1 MKPTGA
7 TGAISGKVKRENGR
21 SERGSAL
28 IKKITEAK
36 GEARGTTFTGFMSYN
51 RLDRGI
57 PRGLSVSGTIVL
69 YIDLCRLAA
78 PTSRARVASQNVNVP

>member
-7 TGAISGKVKRENGR
+7 TGAISGEVKRERTSGA
-21 SERGSAL
+21 RGSAL
-28 IKKITEAK
+28 IKKIIEAK

-69 YIDLCRLAA
+69 YTVDLC
-78 PTSRARVASQNVNVP
+78 

>member
-1 MKPTGA
+1 MVETEVREKTNETDGRDRCDIRQ
-7 TGAISGKVKRENGR
+7 GEERKRE
-21 SERGSAL
+21 EREDRL
-28 IKKITEAK
+28 LEKKITEAK

-69 YIDLCRLAA
+69 YVDLC
-78 PTSRARVASQNVNVP
+78 

>member
-7 TGAISGKVKRENGR
+7 TGAISGKMKRENER
-21 SERGSAL
+21 SERIGSYKKK
-28 IKKITEAK
+28 KKIIEAK

-69 YIDLCRLAA
+69 YTVDLC
-78 PTSRARVASQNVNVP
+78 